1 MKTLVLNGLKKWR
14 WMSHDNEFLTKSKF
28 TKMVETS
35 VMSHKHSYMD
45 AVLDLCDKNSVDPG
59 DVKKFIS
66 PVIQDKIEAEA
77 RRLNY
82 LPRGN
87 TLPVD

>member
-1 MKTLVLNGLKKWR
+1 MLAE
-14 WMSHDNEFLTKSKF
+14 NEFLTKSKF
-28 TKMVETS
+28 AKMIEKN
-35 VMSHKHSYMD
+35 VMEKKHSYID
-45 AVLDLCDKNSVDPG
+45 AVIDLCEGMQMDPG

-66 PVIQDKIEAEA
+66 PVIEDKIEAEA

-87 TLPVD
+87 VLPVD

>member
-14 WMSHDNEFLTKSKF
+14 WMSHDNEFLTKAKF

>member
-1 MKTLVLNGLKKWR
+1 M
-14 WMSHDNEFLTKSKF
+14 D
-28 TKMVETS
+28 
-35 VMSHKHSYMD
+35 HKHSYMD

>member
-1 MKTLVLNGLKKWR
+1 MAN
-14 WMSHDNEFLTKSKF
+14 
-28 TKMVETS
+28 
-35 VMSHKHSYMD
+35 KHSYMD
-45 AVLDLCDKNSVDPG
+45 AVLDLCESNSVDPG

-66 PVIQDKIEAEA
+66 PVIQEKIEAEA

>member
-1 MKTLVLNGLKKWR
+1 MLAE
-14 WMSHDNEFLTKSKF
+14 DEFLTKSKF
-28 TKMVETS
+28 TKMIERS
-35 VMSHKHSYMD
+35 VMDKKHSYID
-45 AVLDLCDKNSVDPG
+45 AVIDLCEGMNMDPG

-66 PVIQDKIEAEA
+66 PVIEDKIEAEA

-87 TLPVD
+87 VLPVD

>member
-1 MKTLVLNGLKKWR
+1 
-14 WMSHDNEFLTKSKF
+14 MSYDNEFLTKSKF
-28 TKMVETS
+28 TKVVESS
-35 VMSHKHSYMD
+35 VMDHQHSYMD

>member
-1 MKTLVLNGLKKWR
+1 MRILEPIGLKKWKV
-14 WMSHDNEFLTKSKF
+14 MTVSNEFLTKSKF
-28 TKMVETS
+28 TKMVERS
-35 VMSHKHSYMD
+35 VMANKHSYMD

-66 PVIQDKIEAEA
+66 PVIQEKIEAEA

>member
-1 MKTLVLNGLKKWR
+1 MLTEDEV
-14 WMSHDNEFLTKSKF
+14 LTKSKF
-28 TKMVETS
+28 TKMIERN
-35 VMSHKHSYMD
+35 VMDKKHSYID
-45 AVLDLCDKNSVDPG
+45 AVIDLCDIMNMDPG

-66 PVIQDKIEAEA
+66 PVIEDKIEAEA

-87 TLPVD
+87 VLPVD

>member
-1 MKTLVLNGLKKWR
+1 
-14 WMSHDNEFLTKSKF
+14 MSIDDEFLTKSKF
-28 TKMVETS
+28 TKMIEQS
-35 VMSHKHSYMD
+35 VIKNRHSYMD
-45 AVLDLCDKNSVDPG
+45 AVLDLCDTHSVDPG

-66 PVIQDKIEAEA
+66 PIIQDKIEAEA

>member
-1 MKTLVLNGLKKWR
+1 MKTVVLNGLKKWR

>member
-1 MKTLVLNGLKKWR
+1 MLAE
-14 WMSHDNEFLTKSKF
+14 DEFLTKSKF
-28 TKMVETS
+28 AKMIEKN
-35 VMSHKHSYMD
+35 VMEKKHSYID
-45 AVLDLCDKNSVDPG
+45 AVIDLCEGMKMDPG

-66 PVIQDKIEAEA
+66 PVIEDKIEAEA

-87 TLPVD
+87 VLPVD

>member
-1 MKTLVLNGLKKWR
+1 
-14 WMSHDNEFLTKSKF
+14 MSYNNEFLTKSKF

-35 VMSHKHSYMD
+35 VMEHKHSYMD

-66 PVIQDKIEAEA
+66 SVIQDKIEAEA

>member
-1 MKTLVLNGLKKWR
+1 MTPEV
-14 WMSHDNEFLTKSKF
+14 EFLTKSKF
-28 TKMVETS
+28 TKLIEKS
-35 VMSHKHSYMD
+35 VIDKRHSYID
-45 AVLDLCDKNSVDPG
+45 AVVDLCEGMKMDPA

-66 PVIQDKIEAEA
+66 PVIEDKIEAEA

-87 TLPVD
+87 MLPVD

>member
-1 MKTLVLNGLKKWR
+1 MTID
-14 WMSHDNEFLTKSKF
+14 SEFLTKSKF
-28 TKMVETS
+28 TKMVELS
-35 VMSHKHSYMD
+35 VMDHKHGYMD
-45 AVLDLCDKNSVDPG
+45 AVLDLCDKNSVDPA

>member
-1 MKTLVLNGLKKWR
+1 MKILVLNGLKKWR

-45 AVLDLCDKNSVDPG
+45 AVLDLCNKNSVDPG

>member
-1 MKTLVLNGLKKWR
+1 MLAE
-14 WMSHDNEFLTKSKF
+14 DEFLTKSKF
-28 TKMVETS
+28 TKMIERN
-35 VMSHKHSYMD
+35 VMDKKHSYID
-45 AVLDLCDKNSVDPG
+45 AVIDLCDNMNMDPG

-66 PVIQDKIEAEA
+66 PVIEDKIEAEA

-87 TLPVD
+87 VLPVD

>member
-1 MKTLVLNGLKKWR
+1 M
-14 WMSHDNEFLTKSKF
+14 D
-28 TKMVETS
+28 
-35 VMSHKHSYMD
+35 HKHGYMD
-45 AVLDLCDKNSVDPG
+45 AVLDLCDKNSVDPA